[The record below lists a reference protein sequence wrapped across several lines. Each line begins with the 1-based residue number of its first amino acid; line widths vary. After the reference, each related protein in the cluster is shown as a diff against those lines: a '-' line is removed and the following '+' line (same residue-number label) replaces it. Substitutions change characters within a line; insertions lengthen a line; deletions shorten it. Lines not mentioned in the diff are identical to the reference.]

1 MIRLTFCIA
10 RAILQMKAIS
20 TIHYILVIKKLST
33 YDLYWIKVS
42 FFQVNLFLFQS
53 IYIQSHKRQRSIFF
67 YNVQMLFA
75 DSEFSIL
82 KSMRETE

>member
-10 RAILQMKAIS
+10 RAILQMKVIS
-20 TIHYILVIKKLST
+20 TIHYILFIKKLST
-33 YDLYWIKVS
+33 YDLYWIEVP

-75 DSEFSIL
+75 DSEFSIF